1 MPCDYLTPEGKCDG
15 QYKGFGCIKDK
26 CQADKR
32 KRCEFSTPEGFYC
45 LKYRR
50 FECVGTENCGTLEQY
65 MEFVKQRRE
74 KARA

>member
-1 MPCDYLTPEGKCDG
+1 LHCDHLALDGRCTG

-26 CQADKR
+26 CKADKR
-32 KRCEFSTPEGFYC
+32 KPCEFGTPEGSYC

-50 FECVGTENCGTLEQY
+50 FECVGAENCGTMEQY

-74 KARA
+74 KGRA